1 MNGIKAMAAMVVLLW
16 GFIATA
22 TIDGDWKGRIDA
34 GAQKLGVVFHVK
46 GAKCSLDV
54 PVQGAFGV
62 PGKIAH
68 AKNGTVEF
76 TFKAIGGCFTG
87 KMEGGRLVGVW
98 RQGAGEYPLTLV
110 AGAMKMARP
119 QEPKPP
125 FPYRM
130 ENVVF
135 KNADASLDGTLTLP
149 ENCDRETPVLLM
161 ASGSGPHNRDGEMF
175 NHRPFAVI
183 ADFLARQGVATLR
196 YDDRGVGKSSGKTK
210 NISIEDIML
219 DAESGLEC
227 LRSRFRNIGVL
238 GHSEGGTVAFMLA
251 QRGKVDFIVS
261 LAGSVLKM
269 EDVLDEQLR
278 MRLKSAGKDER
289 EIAKSLPALKKAFVK
304 DDGIRRYLDYD
315 PIDAVKATHC
325 PVFALNGEKDTQV
338 LCEKHLSVLRDN
350 LVPKEKV
357 KIKSYPGLNHL
368 FQHCKTGEFSEYATI
383 EETISP
389 EVLSDIVSFVKSVCK
404 KKFKSL

>member
-1 MNGIKAMAAMVVLLW
+1 MNGIKLIVMMGILLW
-16 GFIATA
+16 GLIAA
-22 TIDGDWKGRIDA
+22 AAISGDWEGQIDA

-46 GAKCSLDV
+46 GTKCSLDV

-62 PGKIAH
+62 HGKIVR
-68 AKNGTVEF
+68 AKNRSVEIA
-76 TFKAIGGCFTG
+76 FKAIGGCFIG
-87 KMEGGRLVGVW
+87 KLKGGKLVGVW

-110 AGAMKMARP
+110 TGMVNMVRP
-119 QEPKPP
+119 QEPKSP

-135 KNADASLDGTLTLP
+135 KNADATLDGTLTLP
-149 ENCDRETPVLLM
+149 ENCDRDTPVLLM
-161 ASGSGPHNRDGEMF
+161 VSGSGPHNRDGEMF

-183 ADFLARQGVATLR
+183 ADFLARKGVATLR
-196 YDDRGVGKSSGKTK
+196 YDDRGVGKSLGKTK

-219 DAESGLEC
+219 DAESGVEC
-227 LRSRFRNIGVL
+227 LRSRFRNVGVL

-251 QRGKVDFIVS
+251 QRGRVDFIVS
-261 LAGSVLKM
+261 LAGPVLKL

-278 MRLKSAGKDER
+278 MRLKSAGKNER
-289 EIAKSLPALKKAFVK
+289 EIAKALPELKKAFVK

-325 PVFALNGEKDTQV
+325 PVFALNGEKDTHV
-338 LCEKHLSVLRDN
+338 PCEKHLSVLRDN
-350 LVPKEKV
+350 LVPKEKMR
-357 KIKSYPGLNHL
+357 IKSYPGLNHL
-368 FQHCKTGEFSEYATI
+368 FQHCKTGEFTEYAAI

-389 EVLSDIVSFVKSVCK
+389 EVLSDIVSFVQAWQGR
-404 KKFKSL
+404 

>member
-1 MNGIKAMAAMVVLLW
+1 
-16 GFIATA
+16 
-22 TIDGDWKGRIDA
+22 
-34 GAQKLGVVFHVK
+34 
-46 GAKCSLDV
+46 
-54 PVQGAFGV
+54 
-62 PGKIAH
+62 
-68 AKNGTVEF
+68 
-76 TFKAIGGCFTG
+76 
-87 KMEGGRLVGVW
+87 
-98 RQGAGEYPLTLV
+98 
-110 AGAMKMARP
+110 
-119 QEPKPP
+119 
-125 FPYRM
+125 
-130 ENVVF
+130 
-135 KNADASLDGTLTLP
+135 
-149 ENCDRETPVLLM
+149 M

-278 MRLKSAGKDER
+278 MRLKSAGTDER

-350 LVPKEKV
+350 LVPKEKM

>member
-34 GAQKLGVVFHVK
+34 GAQRLGVVFHVK

-62 PGKIAH
+62 SGKIAH

-125 FPYRM
+125 FPYLM

-135 KNADASLDGTLTLP
+135 KNADALDKSLKLP
-149 ENCDRETPVLLM
+149 PE
-161 ASGSGPHNRDGEMF
+161 
-175 NHRPFAVI
+175 AVI
-183 ADFLARQGVATLR
+183 TNLLISLFFLPCKHFAKATCSLSIG
-196 YDDRGVGKSSGKTK
+196 YNLAFVFFNKSLIISPPTTK
-210 NISIEDIML
+210 DSL
-219 DAESGLEC
+219 
-227 LRSRFRNIGVL
+227 
-238 GHSEGGTVAFMLA
+238 LA
-251 QRGKVDFIVS
+251 S
-261 LAGSVLKM
+261 
-269 EDVLDEQLR
+269 
-278 MRLKSAGKDER
+278 
-289 EIAKSLPALKKAFVK
+289 AKSIF
-304 DDGIRRYLDYD
+304 
-315 PIDAVKATHC
+315 
-325 PVFALNGEKDTQV
+325 F
-338 LCEKHLSVLRDN
+338 S
-350 LVPKEKV
+350 KV
-357 KIKSYPGLNHL
+357 
-368 FQHCKTGEFSEYATI
+368 
-383 EETISP
+383 
-389 EVLSDIVSFVKSVCK
+389 
-404 KKFKSL
+404 